1 MSDAA
6 QGALMGI
13 ENMGGI
19 TSPMA
24 TQSLQNLYNNPY
36 AGGAQ
41 GAAGTAGQMGMGAGM
56 AQYGMGLGLA
66 GAGMQSLPFAEM
78 ALNQA
83 FDPQSQVYNQLFQQ
97 QTDQTRAAEA
107 ARGIANT
114 PYGAGVEAQSDIN
127 FNTAWQQNLL
137 NRMSTG
143 AQTYGGLMGTAG
155 QAMGAGLGQ
164 ATGAPGTFFGGGA
177 MPYNVAQTIGQNQ
190 LGAITGYQGIQQ
202 APIQDYMDYMKGGTA
217 AQGQQVQLY
226 GAEANAAA
234 NQAKMMQ
241 MYGQGLGSGLQGLSK
256 AWGNTPSWGAANPGA
271 AGSSYYG
278 PVAG

>member
-1 MSDAA
+1 MGDAA
-6 QGALMGI
+6 SGAL
-13 ENMGGI
+13 GGI
-19 TSPMA
+19 QSMSGVTSPLA
-24 TQSLQNLYNNPY
+24 GQTLQNLYSNPY
-36 AGGAQ
+36 AGQAQ
-41 GAAGTAGQMGMGAGM
+41 AAAGPAGQMGMGAGM

-66 GAGMQSLPFAEM
+66 GAGMGGLPYANM

-137 NRMSTG
+137 NRMQTG
-143 AQTYGGLMGTAG
+143 AQTYGGLMGAAG
-155 QAMGAGLGQ
+155 QGMQTGLGQ
-164 ATGAPGTFFGGGA
+164 ATAAPGTFFGGGA
-177 MPYNVAQTIGQNQ
+177 MPYNVAQNIGQNQ
-190 LGAITGYQGIQQ
+190 FGAIGGYQNIQQ
-202 APIQDYMDYMKGGTA
+202 APIQDYMSYLQGGTA
-217 AQGQQVQLY
+217 AQGQQVGLY
-226 GAEANAAA
+226 SAQAQAAA

-241 MYGQGLGSGLQGLSK
+241 QYGQGLGSGLQGLSK
-256 AWGNTPSWGAANPGA
+256 AWGASNPGA

-278 PVAG
+278 PAA